1 MAWLIFLA
9 SSAVIVVAAIK
20 LAQYGD
26 VIAVRTQL
34 GGMFVG
40 ALLVAGATSLPE
52 LVTAVS
58 SIQQSVP
65 NLAAGN
71 FFGSNIFNRL
81 LLPLLDIFG
90 RKGRILRRGA
100 FPPALTPPL
109 AGSIIGLTVFF
120 MLA

>member
-1 MAWLIFLA
+1 MLMAWLIFLA
-9 SSAVIVVAAIK
+9 SSAAIVVAAIK

-26 VIAVRTQL
+26 VIAVRTRL

-40 ALLVAGATSLPE
+40 ALLLAGATSLPE

-71 FFGSNIFNRL
+71 FFGSNMFNMFLLAVLIRHHRL
-81 LLPLLDIFG
+81 V
-90 RKGRILRRGA
+90 
-100 FPPALTPPL
+100 
-109 AGSIIGLTVFF
+109 AGLQGQINPNRAHRFTS
-120 MLA
+120 